1 MRLLLASLL
10 AVLPAVP
17 AAAARRSRAR
27 PQTIRPGLP
36 TDGVPACRDLK
47 QFSRRM
53 RWGFAVSQDN
63 QLNCGAGVGEPSNYI
78 LPTPADQPYEM
89 HVVAVDGG
97 SFPVATGDP
106 SSPDSSVQVV
116 VYKTRKPAVLVLSAR
131 DPLLWD
137 VTVTPEAALELIIV
151 QGKGKQ
157 VVRGVPEDI
166 PVLHRTW
173 DQACAYAHAWEP
185 RRNLAGPDLPL
196 LISSLRC
203 STGLRESSMQGCQ
216 EGALF
221 EIPHYRQD
229 KEADPEVRW
238 DRPCP
243 LPIDPDIPLPRR
255 RQSSQS
261 ERLDPMES
269 SRDRSPQKA
278 SPPPA
283 VPERTPPGRGVADPA
298 ARLLGEHEELKAPV
312 GPAPAEEV
320 PLEALPTFEEP
331 PQRPAPEKPPRGA
344 LTGSKEALPAPEA
357 PSAHEDI
364 PVRALAI
371 LLKGDLTLLT
381 HDAVPDL
388 VAALE
393 KGDETLRWR
402 AADALG
408 QLGRAGEAAVPALVK
423 ALKEKSWR
431 VRSSAALALGNIGVQ
446 DKKVVKRL
454 RKLLKDPHPDVSHS
468 AKTALERLSGK

>member
-1 MRLLLASLL
+1 MRLLLAFAL
-10 AVLPAVP
+10 ALLPAMP
-17 AAAARRSRAR
+17 ADAARRSRAR

-47 QFSRRM
+47 QSARRM

-63 QLNCGAGVGEPSNYI
+63 ALNCGAGIGEPSNYI
-78 LPTPADQPYEM
+78 LPTPSEQPYEM
-89 HVVAVDGG
+89 HVVTVGGG

-116 VYKTRKPAVLVLSAR
+116 VYKTRKPAVLVLAAR
-131 DPLLWD
+131 EALLWD
-137 VTVTPEAALELIIV
+137 VTVTPEASLELIIV

-166 PVLHRTW
+166 PVLRRTW
-173 DQACAYAHAWEP
+173 EQACAYAHAWEP

-229 KEADPEVRW
+229 KEPDPDLRW
-238 DRPCP
+238 ERPCP
-243 LPIDPDIPLPRR
+243 LPLDPDIPLPRR
-255 RQSSQS
+255 RQSSSS
-261 ERLDPMES
+261 ERLDPIE
-269 SRDRSPQKA
+269 RTRA
-278 SPPPA
+278 SAPEQLEAEVPA
-283 VPERTPPGRGVADPA
+283 RTPPARAVADPA
-298 ARLLGEHEELKAPV
+298 ERLLGEHEDLKPPV
-312 GPAPAEEV
+312 GLDPREELPETAPAA
-320 PLEALPTFEEP
+320 PPEP
-331 PQRPAPEKPPRGA
+331 PQRPAPVKSPSPAIAGH
-344 LTGSKEALPAPEA
+344 KEALPAPEA
-357 PSAHEDI
+357 PAGREEI

-408 QLGRAGEAAVPALVK
+408 QLGRSGASAVPALVK

-431 VRSSAALALGNIGVQ
+431 VRSSAALALGNIGVD
-446 DKKVVKRL
+446 DKGVVKRL

-468 AKTALERLSGK
+468 AKTALERLGGK

>member
-1 MRLLLASLL
+1 MRLLLAALL
-10 AVLPAVP
+10 ALLPSLPAQ
-17 AAAARRSRAR
+17 AARRSRAR

-36 TDGVPACRDLK
+36 TDGAPACRDLK
-47 QFSRRM
+47 PYANRM

-89 HVVAVDGG
+89 HVVSVAGG

-106 SSPDSSVQVV
+106 SSPDASVQVV
-116 VYKTRKPAVLVLSAR
+116 VYKTKKPSVLVLSAK

-137 VTVTPEAALELIIV
+137 VTVTPEASLELIIV
-151 QGKGKQ
+151 QGRGKQ
-157 VVRGVPEDI
+157 VVRGVPEEI
-166 PVLHRTW
+166 PILHRTW

-229 KEADPEVRW
+229 QEADPAVRW
-238 DRPCP
+238 ERPCP
-243 LPIDPDIPLPRR
+243 LAIDPDIPLPRR
-255 RQSSQS
+255 RQSSSS

-269 SRDRSPQKA
+269 SRAR
-278 SPPPA
+278 PA
-283 VPERTPPGRGVADPA
+283 PGSEPAVVPERLPPARGVADPA
-298 ARLLGEHEELKAPV
+298 ERLLGEHEELKPPAGPDPSEEKPLDAP
-312 GPAPAEEV
+312 
-320 PLEALPTFEEP
+320 PTLAEP
-331 PQRPAPEKPPRGA
+331 PRRTAPEQAPKGA
-344 LTGSKEALPAPEA
+344 LSGSKEALPRPESPA
-357 PSAHEDI
+357 GREDI

-371 LLKGDLTLLT
+371 LLRGDLTLLT

-388 VAALE
+388 LVALE

-408 QLGRAGEAAVPALVK
+408 QLGAAGAAAVPALAK

-431 VRSSAALALGNIGVQ
+431 VRSSSALALGNIGVQ
-446 DKKVVKRL
+446 DKAVLKRL

-468 AKTALERLSGK
+468 AKTALERLGDK